1 MGAVA
6 GGGVPLASSGQRLVR
21 ATLAAAA
28 GSATRGGGGA
38 VIGAGVGG
46 GALAPVEAMK
56 WFSKAVAS
64 NEDTQ
69 KWRQIMKIAS
79 RLQRGRIMMTDV
91 GSAAR

>member
-28 GSATRGGGGA
+28 GSATQGGGGA

-46 GALAPVEAMK
+46 VALAPVEAMK
-56 WFSKAVAS
+56 GFSKAVAS
-64 NEDTQ
+64 NDDTQ
-69 KWRQIMKIAS
+69 KWWQIMKIAS
-79 RLQRGRIMMTDV
+79 RLQRGRIMMTDI

>member
-1 MGAVA
+1 MAVAVA

-28 GSATRGGGGA
+28 GSATQGGGGA

-46 GALAPVEAMK
+46 VALAPVEAMK
-56 WFSKAVAS
+56 GFSKAVTS
-64 NEDTQ
+64 NDDTQ
-69 KWRQIMKIAS
+69 KWWQMKIAS
-79 RLQRGRIMMTDV
+79 RLQRGRIMMTDI